1 MRTKPTSFKLN
12 LSAIQAEF
20 IGCDISNSVVCD
32 SILTSA
38 AMQNCKVRNTQ
49 ITNCQLDGFEHP
61 ETDMSLTS
69 CVTGQTEEQ
78 TNSLNYS

>member
-1 MRTKPTSFKLN
+1 MESVKFNNCYMQDIFANKTNFV
-12 LSAIQAEF
+12 QAEF

-49 ITNCQLDGFEHP
+49 IIILDFDH
-61 ETDMSLTS
+61 SW
-69 CVTGQTEEQ
+69 EELEI
-78 TNSLNYS
+78 NDKS

>member
-1 MRTKPTSFKLN
+1 MN
-12 LSAIQAEF
+12 I
-20 IGCDISNSVVCD
+20 ISTDTEAQSKNFNGVYHNSVVCD

-49 ITNCQLDGFEHP
+49 ITNCQLDSFKYP
-61 ETDMSLTS
+61 ATDMNKAA

>member
-1 MRTKPTSFKLN
+1 MN
-12 LSAIQAEF
+12 I
-20 IGCDISNSVVCD
+20 ISTDTEAQSKNFNGVYHNSVVCD

-49 ITNCQLDGFEHP
+49 ITNCQLDGFEHH